1 MRIGS
6 RQFKGFSALRI
17 VDRLGRALRTR
28 TARLEAVNS
37 PAALRTLSTAIPP
50 AGKHAQ
56 PKTGRAEQRG
66 EGATNSRT
74 QESTRSARALKYAL
88 FLAAGGYSYDKIFND
103 FPLSTTSLHDGKK
116 GFTSSDRLRRAQAR
130 AREFHTRYH
139 AAAAETQRLSK
150 GPLKSIRTCGD
161 KQFVTMIDYRAATRV
176 HIARRVD
183 SAEARRSLVLNL
195 NCMKGLLVKEDCV
208 ARHRPPQVPK
218 DFDLTRSPIY
228 DVKNKYALT
237 GVFNEQTG
245 AYGYTSRSITHPF
258 INKGVQHFR
267 NALRSEKGLSFKGC
281 VEMLEPLLIDKT
293 GFSEEAQFAAGQ
305 TILNFRQVYAAEAHW
320 GHAEN
325 VVMKTL
331 IEHGLLSKEET
342 EKLDA
347 TLMFE
352 DPKKNKLK
360 RNSSLVGPWL
370 HKLDIRLQEMRWGH
384 DPQFVEDL
392 NHREIADMKN
402 LPIAQIKLN
411 EKGDGFED
419 CSGLGDSF
427 TCANAVA
434 CMNHARLMSGQP
446 RLSKKE
452 VIVIVAC
459 LNAVYDDTSSIRHT
473 LHEVARG
480 CFVGAGYTV
489 EDADA
494 FYRNVCQKAA
504 EEYYGGRNMPGLLQG
519 NSPHSRSAD
528 GITLGNELEL
538 RASCDPDMRLSA
550 ERSRDRTQGLGL

>member
-1 MRIGS
+1 MRIGIKQLP
-6 RQFKGFSALRI
+6 RFSPLRI
-17 VDRLGRALRTR
+17 VERPGPATKTP
-28 TARLEAVNS
+28 TARDVAVNS
-37 PAALRTLSTAIPP
+37 PTVRPSPRAAISGGADP
-50 AGKHAQ
+50 AKS
-56 PKTGRAEQRG
+56 KKELAEQ
-66 EGATNSRT
+66 GA
-74 QESTRSARALKYAL
+74 STRYSRSQGQNLRGLKYAL
-88 FLAAGGYSYDKIFND
+88 LIAAGGYAYDKIVND

-116 GFTSSDRLRRAQAR
+116 GFTSSERLRRAQGR
-130 AREFHTRYH
+130 AREAHTRYH
-139 AAAAETQRLSK
+139 AATAETQRLNK
-150 GPLKSIRTCGD
+150 PPINRIRTCGD
-161 KQFVTMIDYRAATRV
+161 RQFVTMIDYRAATRV

-183 SAEARRSLVLNL
+183 SADARRSLALNL
-195 NCMKGLLVKEDCV
+195 NCMRGLLVKDDCV
-208 ARHRPPQVPK
+208 ARYMPPQVPK
-218 DFDLTRSPIY
+218 NFDLTKSPIY
-228 DVKNKYALT
+228 DEKNKYALT

-258 INKGVQHFR
+258 INNGVRHFR
-267 NALRSEKGLSFKGC
+267 STFRSEKGLSFKNC
-281 VEMLEPLLIDKT
+281 VEMLEPLLAGKT
-293 GFSEEAQFAAGQ
+293 CGLSEEAQFAAGQ
-305 TILNFRQVYAAEAHW
+305 TILNFRKVYAAEAHW

-331 IEHGLLSKEET
+331 IEHDLLSKEET

-370 HKLDIRLQEMRWGH
+370 HKQDIWLQELRSGY
-384 DPQFVEDL
+384 DPELVEDL
-392 NHREIADMKN
+392 NHPEIAGMKN
-402 LPIAQIKLN
+402 LPIAHIKLN
-411 EKGDGFED
+411 EQGDGFED

-434 CMNHARLMSGQP
+434 CMNHARLMSGQA

-494 FYRNVCQKAA
+494 FYREVCRKAA
-504 EEYYGGRNMPGLLQG
+504 EEYYGGRNISGLLQG
-519 NSPHSRSAD
+519 NSPHSKPAEGS
-528 GITLGNELEL
+528 LL
-538 RASCDPDMRLSA
+538 RKEPDLREPRNSEMRLSA
-550 ERSRDRTQGLGL
+550 ARSRDRSHGFGL